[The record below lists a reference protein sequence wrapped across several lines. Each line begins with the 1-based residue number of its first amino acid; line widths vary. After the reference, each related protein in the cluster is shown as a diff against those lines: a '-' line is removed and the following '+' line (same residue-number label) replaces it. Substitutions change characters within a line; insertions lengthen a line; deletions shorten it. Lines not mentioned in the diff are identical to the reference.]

1 RAPCVVHAKNWCA
14 PTFTFKATAGDADGE
29 GGTLTPF
36 REFSVLSWMDGSC
49 AGRWAVR
56 TLALA
61 LAYSATARLGWLFAT
76 AQTGISPL
84 WPPAGIALATLVLGG
99 RSLWPGVFL
108 GALAGDLSLGIAWPL
123 AVTGAVANTI
133 EPVPAAWLLS
143 RWPGFRLSLG
153 RLRDRTALMSSGALA
168 SLLGATVG
176 T

>member
-1 RAPCVVHAKNWCA
+1 
-14 PTFTFKATAGDADGE
+14 
-29 GGTLTPF
+29 
-36 REFSVLSWMDGSC
+36 MDGSG

-76 AQTGISPL
+76 AQTGISPF

-108 GALAGDLSLGIAWPL
+108 GALAGDLSLGISWPL
-123 AVTGAVANTI
+123 AVTGACANTI
-133 EPVPAAWLLS
+133 ETVTAAWLLS
-143 RWPGFRLSLG
+143 RWPGFRPSLG
-153 RLRDRTALMSSGALA
+153 GLRDLTALMTSGALA

-176 T
+176 TIGLMLFMRVTRSRTARRSSTSTWTRGCSTPRRRW